1 MVAWVEADEMPPCP
15 MSEKANG
22 TVSPRWPHAHQ
33 AKVAYLDLEFLHF
46 KVDPS
51 LITEVC
57 VWRAEEP
64 APVSWMVRPPPS
76 YLDQIERTDAKKWHM
91 IQKAAEVNGF
101 TVEEWK
107 DAPHWHDVRESIAKA
122 VFGRILVG
130 VNIYAAD
137 IRRLAAMF
145 HPHDLG
151 WIMPHSSIDLQHLA
165 KIAGLPR
172 TNLEALCEHYGIEK
186 ETVHRAE
193 GGVRRVR
200 AVAEAMLRRP

>member
-1 MVAWVEADEMPPCP
+1 
-15 MSEKANG
+15 
-22 TVSPRWPHAHQ
+22 
-33 AKVAYLDLEFLHF
+33 
-46 KVDPS
+46 
-51 LITEVC
+51 
-57 VWRAEEP
+57 
-64 APVSWMVRPPPS
+64 
-76 YLDQIERTDAKKWHM
+76 M